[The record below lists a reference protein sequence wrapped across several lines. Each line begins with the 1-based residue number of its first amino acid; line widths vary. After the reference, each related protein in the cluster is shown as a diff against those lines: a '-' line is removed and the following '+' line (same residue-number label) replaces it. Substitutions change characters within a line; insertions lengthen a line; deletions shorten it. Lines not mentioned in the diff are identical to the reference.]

1 MDEKRDS
8 MGIEIYFRE
17 NARKSVGS
25 TPRPHAQSPR
35 ERSSEQH
42 WSIVQAFELHIFL
55 LNAMLSI
62 R

>member
-8 MGIEIYFRE
+8 MGNEIYFME
-17 NARKSVGS
+17 NARNSVGS
-25 TPRPHAQSPR
+25 TARPHAQAPR

-42 WSIVQAFELHIFL
+42 WSNIQAFELHIFL
-55 LNAMLSI
+55 LNEMLSF

>member
-17 NARKSVGS
+17 NARNSLGS

-35 ERSSEQH
+35 ERNSEQH
-42 WSIVQAFELHIFL
+42 WSITQPFEFHVFC
-55 LNAMLSI
+55 
-62 R
+62 